1 MVRKLQVYQTSQ
13 GFYDL
18 LVAAPSMKAALE
30 AWGAGSNLFQQGD
43 ARLSEDQRAISAA
56 LKKPGTVLRRP
67 IGTDKAFAEQSGA
80 PTVASLEARMPKAV
94 ASAPRSKPSIELKS
108 KTGSMA
114 IDANAERKTVLKYEK
129 DQARQKREREA
140 ADKAEAI
147 AVRRRQ
153 VAVDEAQ
160 LAMTQ
165 AERQHSETIELIE
178 QERASVERRA
188 DAENRRWEIAR
199 KRLNEA
205 IAKARQ

>member
-1 MVRKLQVYQTSQ
+1 
-13 GFYDL
+13 
-18 LVAAPSMKAALE
+18 
-30 AWGAGSNLFQQGD
+30 
-43 ARLSEDQRAISAA
+43 
-56 LKKPGTVLRRP
+56 
-67 IGTDKAFAEQSGA
+67 
-80 PTVASLEARMPKAV
+80 MPKAV
-94 ASAPRSKPSIELKS
+94 ASAPRSKPSIEPKS
-108 KTGSMA
+108 KTRSLA

-129 DQARQKREREA
+129 EQARQKREREA

-147 AVRRRQ
+147 AARRRQ

-165 AERQHSETIELIE
+165 AERQHGETIELIE

-199 KRLNEA
+199 KRLNDA

>member
-94 ASAPRSKPSIELKS
+94 ASAPRSKPSIE
-108 KTGSMA
+108 A

-188 DAENRRWEIAR
+188 DAEKRRWEIAR

-205 IAKARQ
+205 MAKARQ

>member
-43 ARLSEDQRAISAA
+43 ARLSEDKRAISAA

-94 ASAPRSKPSIELKS
+94 ASAPRSKPSIE
-108 KTGSMA
+108 A

-188 DAENRRWEIAR
+188 DAEKRRWEIAR

-205 IAKARQ
+205 MAKARQ